1 MTEESTNRSLKQKM
15 GEREKQSIIAWLFS
29 HRWWPLFLFFIIT
42 FLSLLITAVMNII
55 NSLIWWG
62 RIDLDLILI
71 GCIDSFVVT
80 SLITPAVIYFIKN
93 YFNLEEMNRK
103 LQKEVD
109 ERKMTEVALRDS
121 EEKYRLL
128 TENMHDIL
136 WTSDLEMNI
145 TYLSPSIEKVLNFTV
160 EERMKHTLEEQMP
173 SETLRRAMNILAEEL
188 QFDKERDPDRHI
200 SLDLN
205 FFHKDGSVRCL
216 ENTLS
221 FIRDENSKPVGIHGL
236 ARDITDQNLVEEE
249 LRESRKRL
257 QKIVD
262 NARDVIWMLD
272 MDTRFTFI
280 SPAIENMLGYTVE
293 EYLAKPHSEIIVP
306 ASLDLLLKVLEEELV
321 LENDPQADKFRS
333 RTIETEQISK
343 SGARLWV
350 ELKMNFI
357 HDENGKPV
365 GILGFSRDI
374 TERKQINEALKKSED
389 KYRLIAENTA
399 DLIETVDLN
408 FRPTYVS
415 PASMRLRGFTVEEAM
430 EQTIEANIT
439 PESLQLIM
447 AVFEEE
453 MQLEADGTADP
464 NRTRIM
470 EVEVYKKDGSTIWVE
485 VSISFL
491 RDQDGKPVE
500 ILAVVRDIST
510 RKQAEAEKKILEERL
525 QQADKLESIGTL
537 AGGIAHDFN
546 NLLMGIHGLAS
557 LTLLN
562 LDPSDPN
569 YERLE
574 GIEQQVQS
582 GADLTRQLLGF
593 ARGGRY
599 EVKPTN
605 INEILE
611 KTSSMFGRTKKEITL
626 QRKLAED
633 LWNVEVDRGQIEQAL
648 LNLYINAWQAM
659 PGGGDLYLE
668 TQNVCLSDKKM
679 PFSSIKPGKYV
690 KITITDTGTGMDEK
704 TRERIF
710 DPFFTTKEMGR
721 GTGLG
726 LATVYGIIT
735 GHQGII
741 NVYSEPGHGTTFNIY
756 LPTSDKEVIQEQTAA
771 EEIATGTETVLLVD
785 DEKTVVEVNKEL
797 LAVLGYKV
805 FAAGSG
811 QEAIAVYL
819 EKKET
824 IDLIILDMIM
834 PGISGAETFDRLR
847 KINPNVKVLLSSGYS
862 LNGEAQ
868 SIMNRGCNG
877 FLQKP
882 FSLTKLSG
890 EIRKILG

>member
-1 MTEESTNRSLKQKM
+1 MTEESTYKSLEQTI
-15 GEREKQSIIAWLFS
+15 GASEKQSIMVKLFS
-29 HRWWPLFLFFIIT
+29 NRRWPVYIFCIIT
-42 FLSLLITAVMNII
+42 LLSQLLTAAMNIA

-103 LQKEVD
+103 LQKEIT
-109 ERKMTEVALRDS
+109 ERTMAEKALR
-121 EEKYRLL
+121 ENEQKYRLL
-128 TENMHDIL
+128 TENMNDIL

-145 TYLSPSIEKVLNFTV
+145 TYLSPSIEKVLNFAV
-160 EERMKHTLEEQMP
+160 EERMKHTLAEQMP
-173 SETLRRAMNILAEEL
+173 PETLHLAMEILVEEL

-200 SLDLN
+200 CLDLD

-216 ENTLS
+216 ETSLS

-236 ARDITDQNLVEEE
+236 ARDMTDHRQAVEE
-249 LRESRKRL
+249 LRDSRKRE
-257 QKIVD
+257 QMIVD

-272 MDTRFTFI
+272 MNTRFTFI
-280 SPAIENMLGYTVE
+280 SPAIELMLGYTVE
-293 EYLAKPHSEIIVP
+293 EYLAKPHSEIIAP

-321 LENDPQADKFRS
+321 LENDPQVDKFRS
-333 RTIETEQISK
+333 RTIETEQIHK

-350 ELKMNFI
+350 ELKMNFL
-357 HDENGKPV
+357 HDESGQPV
-365 GILGFSRDI
+365 GILGFSRNI
-374 TERKQINEALKKSED
+374 TERKLVEKALQESEARYALLAEHMTEAVWLMDTSFKAQYLSPSLERMRGYTLEEINQLPLDKQLTLKSLEWALEVFS
-389 KYRLIAENTA
+389 AEKAKVLATPSYTPTCV
-399 DLIETVDLN
+399 LELEF
-408 FRPTYVS
+408 FR
-415 PASMRLRGFTVEEAM
+415 
-430 EQTIEANIT
+430 
-439 PESLQLIM
+439 
-447 AVFEEE
+447 
-453 MQLEADGTADP
+453 
-464 NRTRIM
+464 
-470 EVEVYKKDGSTIWVE
+470 KDGSTFWSECTFTLI
-485 VSISFL
+485 
-491 RDQDGKPVE
+491 RDKNGKPQS
-500 ILAVVRDIST
+500 ILGEGRDIT
-510 RKQAEAEKKILEERL
+510 ERKQAEAEKKILEERL

-546 NLLMGIHGLAS
+546 NLLMGIHGFAS

-574 GIEQQVQS
+574 RIEEQVQS

-599 EVKPTN
+599 EVKTTDM
-605 INEILE
+605 NEILE
-611 KTSSMFGRTKKEITL
+611 KTSSMFARTRKEISL
-626 QRKLAED
+626 QRRFADD
-633 LWNVEVDRGQIEQAL
+633 LWNVEVDRGQIEQVL
-648 LNLYINAWQAM
+648 INLYINSWQAM
-659 PGGGDLYLE
+659 PGGGDIYLE
-668 TQNVCLSDKKM
+668 TQNVCLSDEKVLS
-679 PFSSIKPGKYV
+679 FSTKPGEYV
-690 KITITDTGTGMDEK
+690 KITITDTGSGMDEK

-726 LATVYGIIT
+726 LATVYGIIK

-756 LPTSDKEVIQEQTAA
+756 LPASDKEVIQEQTAT
-771 EEIATGTETVLLVD
+771 EEIATGTETILLVD
-785 DEKTVVEVNKEL
+785 DEKILAEVNKEL
-797 LAVLGYKV
+797 LALLGYNV
-805 FAAGSG
+805 YVAGSG

-819 EKKET
+819 EKKGK

-834 PGISGAETFDRLR
+834 PGISGSDTFDRLR
-847 KINPNVKVLLSSGYS
+847 KINPNVKILLSSGYS

-868 SIMNRGCNG
+868 AIMNRGCNG

-882 FSLTKLSG
+882 FSLTKLSC